1 MTTGKQGS
9 LVGHLAGL
17 GWRPR
22 TARVCL
28 LHFFPHPGWWP
39 PAPGP
44 GVRPDPPPG
53 APPPSVLCFP
63 IALAFFCWIDLQIPE
78 TSRQEGHLRELAV
91 SDDISILPI
100 GLLTQ
105 FEVGNDSTPASRRIC
120 ALALVSRVAL
130 LNLEFFS

>member
-1 MTTGKQGS
+1 M
-9 LVGHLAGL
+9 
-17 GWRPR
+17 
-22 TARVCL
+22 
-28 LHFFPHPGWWP
+28 
-39 PAPGP
+39 
-44 GVRPDPPPG
+44 
-53 APPPSVLCFP
+53 
-63 IALAFFCWIDLQIPE
+63 
-78 TSRQEGHLRELAV
+78 